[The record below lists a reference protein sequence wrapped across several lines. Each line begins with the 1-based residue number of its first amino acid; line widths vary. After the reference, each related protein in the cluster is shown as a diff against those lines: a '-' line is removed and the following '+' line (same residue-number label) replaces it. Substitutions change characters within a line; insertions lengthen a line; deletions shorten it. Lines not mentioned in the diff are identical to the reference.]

1 MSSLVCKYQIYIY
14 IYINIYIYLFIY
26 LFIVLTLTPGVSIMK
41 AFYIVKYDRIYF
53 PDKLMINLDKSR
65 NIRLE

>member
-1 MSSLVCKYQIYIY
+1 MDNLDNPKYYISRMSSLVCKYQIYI
-14 IYINIYIYLFIY
+14 
-26 LFIVLTLTPGVSIMK
+26 FIVLTLTTGVSNMK